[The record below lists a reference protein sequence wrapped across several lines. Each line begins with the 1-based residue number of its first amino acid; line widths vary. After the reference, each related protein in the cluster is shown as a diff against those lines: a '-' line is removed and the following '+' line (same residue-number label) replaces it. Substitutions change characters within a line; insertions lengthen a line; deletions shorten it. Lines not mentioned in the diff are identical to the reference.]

1 MDLRIE
7 PTKISGVRRRTPR
20 LAASARLTGR
30 GRGSE
35 KRRWIGS
42 GPPRRTS
49 PARALVVAH
58 TRSRVMSSALASARL
73 SALVAP
79 ASTRALGCEATRRVR
94 ARSRARV
101 SAPANR
107 RRDGRFV
114 PRASSDDAEDLTTG
128 LAHAE
133 YLRSVAAITPPAE
146 LGALVAVLQAQ
157 GGEVVAPSARDGL
170 HPLCIP
176 LATREEDTVCLK
188 VSQEDGVTLEVVAVS
203 ERVHLSLLARTCAE
217 YVHKAMVQEE
227 AALLEAEADEADDAA
242 RPVASAAGAVGASL
256 YESGAFATLG
266 KDLPVYLTLR
276 VGKFPDAMEA
286 LTQKHLDKHDEMSAF
301 VTCDLYKSTFG
312 AWGRPHW
319 YLSNVYDDLGRAEE
333 ARDCARFALTDCE
346 WSTLG
351 NSDDLDACLRRSGW
365 GDKSV
370 DEIKAIID
378 TRRGPNRES
387 FDGPRT
393 DAQIAEELALCIL
406 DKLAFRELTVKESI
420 QRLAECYSTAEKASL
435 AKLVMSA
442 YSL

>member
-1 MDLRIE
+1 M
-7 PTKISGVRRRTPR
+7 PR
-20 LAASARLTGR
+20 
-30 GRGSE
+30 
-35 KRRWIGS
+35 W
-42 GPPRRTS
+42 TS
-49 PARALVVAH
+49 PARALPGAH
-58 TRSRVMSSALASARL
+58 TRSRAMSSALAPARL
-73 SALVAP
+73 SALAAP
-79 ASTRALGCEATRRVR
+79 ASRSALGREATRRVC

-107 RRDGRFV
+107 RRAGRFV

-133 YLRSVAAITPPAE
+133 YLRSVAAIAPPAE
-146 LGALVAVLQAQ
+146 LGALVSVLRAQ
-157 GGEVVAPSARDGL
+157 GGTPVAPSARDGL

-176 LATREEDTVCLK
+176 LATRESDTVCLK

-203 ERVHLSLLARTCAE
+203 DGVHLSLLARTCAE

-227 AALLEAEADEADDAA
+227 AALLEDDAVAMLEDDAA

-256 YESGAFATLG
+256 YEAGAFATLG

-276 VGKFPDAMEA
+276 AGKFPAEMEA
-286 LTQKHLDKHDEMSAF
+286 LAQKHLEKQDEMSAF
-301 VTCDLYKSTFG
+301 VTCDLYKSTFDK
-312 AWGRPHW
+312 WGRPHW
-319 YLSNVYDDLGRAEE
+319 YLSGVYDDLGRAEE

-346 WSTLG
+346 WCTLG
-351 NSDDLDACLRRSGW
+351 NGDDLARCLQRSGW
-365 GDKSV
+365 GGKSV
-370 DEIKAIID
+370 DEVKAIID
-378 TRRGPNRES
+378 TRRGPNRDA

-393 DAQIAEELALCIL
+393 EAQIAEELALCLL

-442 YSL
+442 YAL